1 MWVDL
6 QMWTDELKESRTDVT
21 VDIALIRSVSDS
33 TFRNT
38 IGAIN

>member
-1 MWVDL
+1 MWVEL
-6 QMWTDELKESRTDVT
+6 QMWTDELKGSRTDVT
-21 VDIALIRSVSDS
+21 VDIALIKSRSDL